1 MSDVFQTTSRGCTV
15 EIADI
20 QKDFEIRA
28 EDGFAD
34 QVRDM
39 FALQLYEDPSFE
51 IIYDGDRIDAREAIR
66 YLSEEVK
73 AKIEALAEA
82 EAI

>member
-1 MSDVFQTTSRGCTV
+1 VSDVFQTTSRGCTV

-28 EDGFAD
+28 EHGFAD

-51 IIYDGDRIDAREAIR
+51 IIYDGDRIDAREAM
-66 YLSEEVK
+66 
-73 AKIEALAEA
+73 LAHRHDSSGRGA
-82 EAI
+82 PCR